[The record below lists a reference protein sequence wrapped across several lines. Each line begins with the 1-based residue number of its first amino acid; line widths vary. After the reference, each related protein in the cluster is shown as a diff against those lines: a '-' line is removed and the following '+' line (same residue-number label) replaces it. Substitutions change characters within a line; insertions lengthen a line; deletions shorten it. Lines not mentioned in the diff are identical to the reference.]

1 VHNRSHNITCTRAD
15 VEIRNSAGVVA
26 FLRQQGA
33 HCVRG
38 NHDDSCLRE
47 LSKYKRNAGCKLP
60 DKYSYIQDFTE
71 ADILWYEN
79 MPLTIRLPELSPP
92 ILIVHAGIVPRIP
105 LMKQKVDD
113 MLRMR
118 RVKLKLKQRRTCGFG
133 CWLYKKLTFQKQDGA
148 DDSQDFETFIKPD
161 PSATP
166 WAKEF
171 SIDGGSA
178 VLPDSDESPHIF
190 FGHDAKLGLQ
200 QAPCATGLDTGC
212 CYGKA
217 LSGAVVE
224 ISPDAT
230 WDTKIISVAAKAK
243 STASMEEK
251 VGTSLEKINQIEIA
265 T

>member
-1 VHNRSHNITCTRAD
+1 
-15 VEIRNSAGVVA
+15 
-26 FLRQQGA
+26 
-33 HCVRG
+33 
-38 NHDDSCLRE
+38 
-47 LSKYKRNAGCKLP
+47 
-60 DKYSYIQDFTE
+60 
-71 ADILWYEN
+71 
-79 MPLTIRLPELSPP
+79 
-92 ILIVHAGIVPRIP
+92 
-105 LMKQKVDD
+105 MKQKVDD

-178 VLPDSDESPHIF
+178 ILPDSDESPHIF

-200 QAPCATGLDTGC
+200 QVENENDVHRVEAYQAPCATGLDTGC
-212 CYGKA
+212 CYGKS